1 MDPACFWRTIQGDH
15 FILLTGDFRLII
27 TRNKLF
33 YVLILALALP
43 AYSFSEEVDKA
54 SILRQRLEYLQSNPV
69 SKLNGKSLAAV
80 PFLLELYS
88 RRNFRPTWNNNVHIE
103 EFISIIEATVEE
115 GLKPNDYHAV
125 TLRNMQQQVGTG
137 NSRQDQVDFD
147 ILLTDA
153 LFRLGTHLRFGKVD
167 PARLDS
173 NWNVGREIKTDDPVA
188 VFQDAIDSD
197 SLKTFINDRIPR
209 QAFYLRFKQ
218 ALKQYRAIRDAGGWP
233 VIPDG
238 PVLKPGMTDPRVAI
252 MSERLSA
259 EGDFVTDVNSSSHLY
274 GDELEQAVIRFQQ
287 RHGLEADG
295 VAGQKTFTAMNI
307 SVENRISQIKAN
319 LERSRWVF
327 TDLTGDFLVV
337 NIAGYKLYLVKND
350 DLVWTTNVMVG
361 KTYRKTP
368 VFKSKMKYLVWNP
381 TWTVPPGILRKDII
395 PKMKKD
401 PDYLNKKGYLLL
413 DRDGNEVNQATV
425 DFSSLSSRNFPYIV
439 RQPAGPNNA
448 LGQVK
453 FIFPNG
459 HFVFLH
465 DTNHRELFIHSKRAF
480 SSGCIRVEDPLKL
493 AELVLENPE
502 QWDNDGIQKVLSS
515 GKTRTV
521 HLAEPLP
528 VLLLYWTTVVA
539 PDGSVSFYEDV
550 YGRDQRIIESLDQ
563 PFELSA
569 DAKRLVVSSIYSSSQ

>member
-1 MDPACFWRTIQGDH
+1 MNITI
-15 FILLTGDFRLII
+15 
-27 TRNKLF
+27 NKLVYILF
-33 YVLILALALP
+33 LALILP

-54 SILRQRLEYLQSNPV
+54 SILQQRLEYLQTNPAT
-69 SKLNGKSLAAV
+69 KLHEKSLAAI

-88 RRNFRPTWNNNVHIE
+88 RRNFRPTWNDNGHIE
-103 EFISIIEATVEE
+103 EFISIIETTTEE
-115 GLKPNDYHAV
+115 GLNPDDYHAAA
-125 TLRNMQQQVGTG
+125 LRDLQQKVSAESSQ
-137 NSRQDQVDFD
+137 QEQVDFD

-167 PARLDS
+167 PVRLDS

-188 VFQDAIDSD
+188 LFQDAIDSD
-197 SLKTFINDRIPR
+197 SLKAFINERIPR

-238 PVLKPGMTDPRVAI
+238 SVLKPGMTDPRVAI
-252 MSERLSA
+252 MRERLSA
-259 EGDFVTDVNSSSHLY
+259 EGDLVAAVNSPSHLY
-274 GDELEQAVIRFQQ
+274 DDELEQAVIRFQQ
-287 RHGLEADG
+287 RHGLDADG
-295 VAGQKTFTAMNI
+295 VAGQKTFTAMNV
-307 SVENRISQIKAN
+307 SVENRISQIKVN

-350 DLVWTTNVMVG
+350 ELVWTSNVMVG

-381 TWTVPPGILRKDII
+381 TWTVPPGILRRDII

-413 DRDGNEVNQATV
+413 DRDGNEVDQATV

-493 AELVLENPE
+493 AELLLENPE
-502 QWDNDGIQKVLSS
+502 RWDNDGIQRVLTS
-515 GKTRTV
+515 GKTQTV
-521 HLAEPLP
+521 HLAEPLS

-569 DAKRLVVSSIYSSSQ
+569 DAKRLVTE